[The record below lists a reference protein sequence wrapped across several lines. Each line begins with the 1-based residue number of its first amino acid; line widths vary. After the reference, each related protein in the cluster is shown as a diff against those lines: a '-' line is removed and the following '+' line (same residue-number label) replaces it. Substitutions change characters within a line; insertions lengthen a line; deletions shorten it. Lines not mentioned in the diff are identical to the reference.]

1 MKKTLED
8 NNYIVIR
15 NFISKDRALNLFLEY
30 ANYCKNN
37 DVEGDSQCPNCFST
51 YDCIPFLE
59 LLCEKTPV
67 VSHVIE
73 ETVLPTYSYARLYK
87 NGSILEKHTD
97 RDACEISLTLHL
109 HGDQSWPIWIETPS
123 GEEVSVDLKS
133 GDAMLYLGRKA
144 PHWRD
149 EYGGQHYTQVFL
161 HYVRSRGDCC
171 HEYFDKLNPNAI

>member
-37 DVEGDSQCPNCFST
+37 DVEGDSQCPNCFGT

-67 VSHVIE
+67 ISHVIE
-73 ETVLPTYSYARLYK
+73 ETVLPTFTYTRLHK
-87 NGSILEKHTD
+87 NGSILKKHSD
-97 RDACEISLTLHL
+97 REACEITLTLHL

-123 GEEVSVDLKS
+123 GEEVSVNLES
-133 GDAMLYLGRKA
+133 GDAMLYLGKKA
-144 PHWRD
+144 PHWSCLLYTSPSPRD
-149 EYGGQHYTQVFL
+149 QRG
-161 HYVRSRGDCC
+161 SRM
-171 HEYFDKLNPNAI
+171 PSSA